1 MAIKDAYI
9 TLKDH
14 KEDFSRNLP
23 CRLIN
28 PAKPEVGKISKA
40 ILDRVLSE
48 IRPHL
53 RINAWKNTTSV
64 IDWFNNIHDK
74 QRCSFTSFDI
84 VDFYPSITEDLLRE
98 ALNFAGRITTI
109 KPHEEEIIFLA
120 RKSLLFGKNRE
131 WVKRGHGLFDVTMG
145 CFDGAEVCELVGA
158 FALSQL
164 TKIFNKQEVGL
175 YRDDGLAVFRD
186 VSGHDADKIR
196 KDITRVFQELGL
208 KITIQTKLKTVD
220 FLDVTLN
227 LATGKHYPYRK
238 PNDRPMYV
246 HSNSNH
252 PPSIIKNLPSAI
264 SRRLT
269 DISSNNDIF
278 DQAAPLYN
286 DALRNSGHTEPVE
299 YLENR
304 KTSQRRKRKN
314 RRRNIIWFN
323 PPFSRN
329 VSTNLGQR
337 FFRLINKHFPN
348 GSCLH
353 KIFNQNT
360 IKLSY
365 SSCMPNMSSIIKRHN
380 NEILKPTTMDTTTR
394 QDNCNC
400 RDKGACPLE
409 KNCLIKSVVY
419 KATVATANGEKE
431 YTGLTENTFKQR
443 YGSHKSSFNNRKLQT
458 STELSKYIWT
468 LKDSNTPFVIK
479 WRVHRRA
486 AAYSNKSKRC
496 NLCLAEKLAIAECD
510 KHGSLN
516 KRSELVSKCRHENK
530 FYLSNFIPKITART
544 ASVRMEALNCHPFV
558 QTEGS
563 PF

>member
-1 MAIKDAYI
+1 M
-9 TLKDH
+9 
-14 KEDFSRNLP
+14 
-23 CRLIN
+23 
-28 PAKPEVGKISKA
+28 
-40 ILDRVLSE
+40 
-48 IRPHL
+48 
-53 RINAWKNTTSV
+53 
-64 IDWFNNIHDK
+64 
-74 QRCSFTSFDI
+74 
-84 VDFYPSITEDLLRE
+84 
-98 ALNFAGRITTI
+98 
-109 KPHEEEIIFLA
+109 
-120 RKSLLFGKNRE
+120 
-131 WVKRGHGLFDVTMG
+131 
-145 CFDGAEVCELVGA
+145 
-158 FALSQL
+158 
-164 TKIFNKQEVGL
+164 
-175 YRDDGLAVFRD
+175 
-186 VSGHDADKIR
+186 
-196 KDITRVFQELGL
+196 
-208 KITIQTKLKTVD
+208 
-220 FLDVTLN
+220 
-227 LATGKHYPYRK
+227 
-238 PNDRPMYV
+238 
-246 HSNSNH
+246 
-252 PPSIIKNLPSAI
+252 
-264 SRRLT
+264 
-269 DISSNNDIF
+269 ISSNNDIF

-365 SSCMPNMSSIIKRHN
+365 SCMPNMSSIIKRHN

-431 YTGLTENTFKQR
+431 YTGLTCSTPTQGNPLDRPRPLGNPKILIKNKNKNKKITENTFKQR

-468 LKDSNTPFVIK
+468 FLKDSNTPFVIK

-530 FYLSNFIPKITART
+530 FYLSNFIPKIT
-544 ASVRMEALNCHPFV
+544 
-558 QTEGS
+558 
-563 PF
+563 

>member
-1 MAIKDAYI
+1 M
-9 TLKDH
+9 
-14 KEDFSRNLP
+14 
-23 CRLIN
+23 
-28 PAKPEVGKISKA
+28 
-40 ILDRVLSE
+40 
-48 IRPHL
+48 
-53 RINAWKNTTSV
+53 
-64 IDWFNNIHDK
+64 
-74 QRCSFTSFDI
+74 DI
-84 VDFYPSITEDLLRE
+84 YPSITEDLLRE

-109 KPHEEEIIFLA
+109 KHDEEEIIFLA
-120 RKSLLFGKNRE
+120 RKSLLFVKNRE
-131 WVKRGHGLFDVTMG
+131 WVKRGHRLFDVTMG

-164 TKIFNKQEVGL
+164 AKIFNKQEVGL

-196 KDITRVFQELGL
+196 EDITRVFQEFGL
-208 KITIQTKLKTVD
+208 KITTQTKLKTVD

-353 KIFNQNT
+353 KIFNQT
-360 IKLSY
+360 IIKLSY
-365 SSCMPNMSSIIKRHN
+365 SCMPNMSSIIKRHN

-400 RDKGACPLE
+400 RDKG
-409 KNCLIKSVVY
+409 
-419 KATVATANGEKE
+419 
-431 YTGLTENTFKQR
+431 
-443 YGSHKSSFNNRKLQT
+443 
-458 STELSKYIWT
+458 
-468 LKDSNTPFVIK
+468 
-479 WRVHRRA
+479 
-486 AAYSNKSKRC
+486 
-496 NLCLAEKLAIAECD
+496 
-510 KHGSLN
+510 
-516 KRSELVSKCRHENK
+516 RSM
-530 FYLSNFIPKITART
+530 P
-544 ASVRMEALNCHPFV
+544 P
-558 QTEGS
+558 
-563 PF
+563 